1 MFFPIEHGFTNIDES
16 DDFMVEG
23 TINLFDCPYIKLF
36 FISPIK
42 CVNFRSQVLFYSF
55 TVVNKS
61 PAHLK
66 IFPGIYIRPFS
77 SYSTGNFL
85 NTNIISFQI
94 ACYKI
99 TVLLSGIVLNNNG
112 KTNLVNQFLLVPFK
126 QVLYVERS
134 FVKKGKF
141 NLTVNALK
149 KLCDDYND
157 RCAIIGVNI
166 TYDTMYV
173 DENNMLFNNV
183 EPILRI
189 MQSSANWKR
198 SSWFDVKRRDEDL
211 HKVASFSEDLVS
223 STLGDLFNLSNLC
236 TSQRNSR
243 VKRAEG
249 IIEKHEHNISKEYL
263 SNLYK
268 EQNGKC
274 SLSGIIMLVGNVS
287 EEDWNPTE
295 FNYMMGCLNELSKG
309 IEPIQTYQ
317 DFINNIKKALMPTK
331 NKEKE

>member
-1 MFFPIEHGFTNIDES
+1 M
-16 DDFMVEG
+16 
-23 TINLFDCPYIKLF
+23 L
-36 FISPIK
+36 
-42 CVNFRSQVLFYSF
+42 Q
-55 TVVNKS
+55 
-61 PAHLK
+61 
-66 IFPGIYIRPFS
+66 
-77 SYSTGNFL
+77 
-85 NTNIISFQI
+85 
-94 ACYKI
+94 I
-99 TVLLSGIVLNNNG
+99 TVLLSGIVLNNG
-112 KTNLVNQFLLVPFK
+112 KTNLGNQFLLVPFK
-126 QVLYVERS
+126 QVKGVLYEIHKKKG
-134 FVKKGKF
+134 KKGKF

-183 EPILRI
+183 EPVLRI

-198 SSWFDVKRRDEDL
+198 SSWLDVKRRRDEDI
-211 HKVASFSEDLVS
+211 HEVASFSEDSVS
-223 STLGDLFNLSNLC
+223 STLEALYNLSNLH

-249 IIEKHEHNISKEYL
+249 IVEKHEHNISKEYL

-287 EEDWNPTE
+287 EEVRV
-295 FNYMMGCLNELSKG
+295 FKMSLNR
-309 IEPIQTYQ
+309 
-317 DFINNIKKALMPTK
+317 INNSLGYVKGNVELVCFGFNTIDMSNHQFYTK
-331 NKEKE
+331 GQQD